1 MTNAG
6 WTFETL
12 LTNGWYAHWLSGP
25 ARFILGFTYYRSE
38 ISLHTVVGHGE
49 TEAGARADT
58 VRQANA
64 WLRDHPGYQPREP
77 WITRDD
83 RLNERFRER

>member
-1 MTNAG
+1 MTEAG

-12 LTNGWYAHWLSGP
+12 LTNGWYAHDPAGDSGVL
-25 ARFILGFTYYRSE
+25 RFTYYRSE
-38 ISLHTVVGHGE
+38 ISIHTVTGHGE
-49 TEAGARADT
+49 TEAEAIADA

-64 WLRDHPGYQPREP
+64 WLRDHPGYQPRQP

-83 RLNERFRER
+83 RLDERT

>member
-1 MTNAG
+1 MIDAG

-12 LTNGWYAHWLSGP
+12 LTNGWYAHDNTDDPQTL
-25 ARFILGFTYYRSE
+25 RFTYYRSE
-38 ISLHTVVGHGE
+38 ISIHTITGHGE
-49 TEAGARADT
+49 TGTEAIADA

-64 WLRDHPGYQPREP
+64 WLRQHPGYQPRQP

-83 RLNERFRER
+83 RVNDRLGER